1 FYRAMIRARDRSGA
15 MLIVGVYQKGAAMHK
30 LFMLGMIAMIVL
42 LGVQLGISPALA
54 AEDDGSQITIT
65 APKDGDTVGDPFELT
80 YELVKGSKAAHA
92 HVYLDGKY
100 QKGFDG
106 MFRDVPIGKHE
117 IKVTSATVKTDVL
130 AANQTIPVDMKCIL
144 L

>member
-1 FYRAMIRARDRSGA
+1 
-15 MLIVGVYQKGAAMHK
+15 MHK
-30 LFMLGMIAMIVL
+30 LFMLGMIAL
-42 LGVQLGISPALA
+42 LGVQLGSSPALA

-106 MFRDVPIGKHE
+106 MFRDVPKGKHE
-117 IKVTSATVKTDVL
+117 IRVTAATAKHDVL
-130 AANQTIPVDMKCIL
+130 AATQTITVEVK
-144 L
+144 